1 MGADFDEVE
10 LGLIV
15 NIKILREVLKTLS
28 IDGRRWWIASDPHD
42 AAATGYISLGHGDPH
57 CMDRLNTLHFRIPTV
72 GNEIPR
78 AGTDRIILLLDL
90 STCSAEEP
98 GFYLENGRVMQDS
111 LEDLISFYFPIRNA
125 LIARLQAGD

>member
-1 MGADFDEVE
+1 MDADFDEVE

-28 IDGRRWWIASDPHD
+28 IDGKRWWIASDPHD
-42 AAATGYISLGHGDPH
+42 AATTGYISIGHGDPH
-57 CMDRLNTLHFRIPTV
+57 CTDRLNTLHFRIPTV
-72 GNEIPR
+72 GNETPR
-78 AGTDRIILLLDL
+78 ARTDRIILLLDL
-90 STCSAEEP
+90 STCSAEES
-98 GFYLENGRVMQDS
+98 GFYLENGRVVEDS